1 MYGSPPRFDKGS
13 RNPRSLTFNAA
24 RQTATFWAMAQPIRS
39 RRRYARQPQAA
50 VKGFSRAPRSVTPIH
65 FSSQGARQRYTFQSF
80 QRRPGMLCNFI
91 IPPGWQ
97 FRKLRKSL
105 ERRLQ
110 VLPNWRLSPSY
121 GNYLEGCALGDRHS
135 QPWTVLHSVRDRARD
150 FSTAGSRSAF
160 LHRLPFTS

>member
-1 MYGSPPRFDKGS
+1 MKSYQKNFARPITVDEPPQPGPADRLYHLTRIVQDWARRLVITQDQEPRAMYGSPPRFDKGS

-91 IPPGWQ
+91 IPPG
-97 FRKLRKSL
+97 
-105 ERRLQ
+105 
-110 VLPNWRLSPSY
+110 
-121 GNYLEGCALGDRHS
+121 
-135 QPWTVLHSVRDRARD
+135 
-150 FSTAGSRSAF
+150 
-160 LHRLPFTS
+160 